1 MFTFKNEKKKL
12 TKQSHANLNQTSV
25 FLSSLKQKTA
35 AKMLHQEIGE
45 NTQIQF
51 KLQGREQE
59 QQQKMEVHLC

>member
-1 MFTFKNEKKKL
+1 M
-12 TKQSHANLNQTSV
+12 QTLIKPQV

-35 AKMLHQEIGE
+35 ATKLHQDIGE

-51 KLQGREQE
+51 KLQGQEQE